1 MCQRLGELREAMGDY
16 AARFDAALI
25 SVSNAARA
33 VEEASAI
40 EKMAATVK
48 ALAAA
53 RVARTDLWR
62 RGGDRSAAHELARRT
77 GTSVGQAAQALE
89 TGKRLDALPDT
100 AAAARRGELSP
111 QQSAAITDAAGA
123 DPAAEAD
130 LLHQAKHGSL
140 QELKDECARTKAA
153 AAPDPEARRRR
164 IHDSR
169 YLRTYNDSEGAWNLH
184 MRDNPEVGAEIM
196 AALGPIRDRLFRKA
210 RAEGRREPI
219 EAYAADALAELARDG
234 SGEEAPS
241 KPSTNEP
248 ATTEATVPS
257 ADETS
262 TEPGPAKP
270 GPEKPGPEKPIKRSA
285 TNTKI
290 LVRVDLEALLRGY
303 PAQGECCEVV
313 GYGPV
318 AVSAIEDM
326 IRTGDPF
333 LVAVATKGKEVLG
346 VAHLGRRPTAH
357 QQSALEWLYPTCA
370 AEGCSALGRL
380 QMDHRIDW
388 AQSHVTVFDL
398 LDRLCAHHHGL
409 KTHEG
414 WALVEGRGK
423 RAFVAPD
430 DPRHPRRAN
439 APPGAA

>member
-16 AARFDAALI
+16 AARFDAASL
-25 SVSNAARA
+25 SAADAALA

-62 RGGDRSAAHELARRT
+62 RRGDRSAAHDLARTT
-77 GTSVGQAAQALE
+77 GTTVGQAVQALE
-89 TGKRLDALPDT
+89 TGRRLDALPET

-111 QQSAAITDAAGA
+111 QQTSAIADAAGA
-123 DPAAEAD
+123 DPSAEAN
-130 LLHQAKHGSL
+130 LLDQARRCSL
-140 QELKDECARTKAA
+140 QELKDQCARTRAA
-153 AAPDPEARRRR
+153 AGPDHEGRRRR

-184 MRDNPEVGAEIM
+184 MRDNPEVGAEVM
-196 AALGPIRDRLFRKA
+196 AALEPIRDRLFHQA
-210 RAEGRREPI
+210 RAEGRREPL
-219 EAYAADALAELARDG
+219 EAYAADALVELARDG
-234 SGEEAPS
+234 AGQKASS
-241 KPSTNEP
+241 
-248 ATTEATVPS
+248 
-257 ADETS
+257 
-262 TEPGPAKP
+262 EPG
-270 GPEKPGPEKPIKRSA
+270 KRSINA
-285 TNTKI
+285 KV
-290 LVRVDLEALLRGY
+290 LVRVDMEALLRGY
-303 PAQGECCEVV
+303 PAHGELSELV

-318 AVSAIEDM
+318 AVSAITDI

-333 LVAVATKGKEVLG
+333 LAAVVTKGKEVVG
-346 VAHLGRRPTAH
+346 VAHLGRRPTAY

-370 AEGCSALGRL
+370 VEGCSALGRL
-380 QMDHRIDW
+380 QVDHRLDW
-388 AQSHVTVFDL
+388 AKNHLTLFDL
-398 LDRLCAHHHGL
+398 LDRLCGHHHGL

-414 WALVEGRGK
+414 WSLVEGTGT
-423 RAFVAPD
+423 RAFVSPD

>member
-1 MCQRLGELREAMGDY
+1 MCRRLGELREAMGDY

-25 SVSNAARA
+25 SVSDASRA

-53 RVARTDLWR
+53 RVARSDLWR
-62 RGGDRSAAHELARRT
+62 RRGDRSAAHELARTT

-89 TGKRLDALPDT
+89 TAKRLDTLPET

-111 QQSAAITDAAGA
+111 RQAAAIADAAGA
-123 DPAAEAD
+123 DPSAEAT
-130 LLHQAKHGSL
+130 LVHQAKRASL
-140 QELKDECARTKAA
+140 QELKDQCARTKAA

-164 IHDSR
+164 IHASR
-169 YLRTYNDSEGAWNLH
+169 YLRTYSDAEGAWNLH

-196 AALGPIRDRLFRKA
+196 AALEPIRDRLFRQA
-210 RAEGRREPI
+210 RAEGRREPL
-219 EAYAADALAELARDG
+219 EAYAADALAKLARDAREG
-234 SGEEAPS
+234 SGREAPS
-241 KPSTNEP
+241 QP
-248 ATTEATVPS
+248 ATTEPPTTEPGTNQ
-257 ADETS
+257 TS
-262 TEPGPAKP
+262 TEPGPGTP
-270 GPEKPGPEKPIKRSA
+270 GPEKPTKRSA

-290 LVRVDLEALLRGY
+290 LVRVDLEALLRGH
-303 PAQGECCEVV
+303 PVQGELCELV

-318 AVSAIEDM
+318 AVSAIHDM
-326 IRTGDPF
+326 IRTADPF
-333 LVAVATKGKEVLG
+333 LVAVATKANEVLG
-346 VAHLGRRPTAH
+346 VAHLRRRPTAH

-380 QMDHRIDW
+380 QVDHRIDW
-388 AQSHVTVFDL
+388 AKSHVTVFDL
-398 LDRLCAHHHGL
+398 LDRLCAHHHHM

-414 WALVEGRGK
+414 WALTEGSGK

>member
-1 MCQRLGELREAMGDY
+1 MCRRLGELREAMGDY
-16 AARFDAALI
+16 ASRFDAALI
-25 SVSNAARA
+25 SASDAARA

-53 RVARTDLWR
+53 RVARTDVWR
-62 RGGDRSAAHELARRT
+62 RGGDRSAAHELARKT

-89 TGKRLDALPDT
+89 TGKRLDALPET

-111 QQSAAITDAAGA
+111 QQAAAITDAAGA
-123 DPAAEAD
+123 DPSAEAD
-130 LLHQAKHGSL
+130 LLDQAKHGSL
-140 QELKDECARTKAA
+140 QELKDQCARTRAA
-153 AAPDPEARRRR
+153 AAGDHEARRRR

-169 YLRTYNDSEGAWNLH
+169 YLRTYSDSEGAWNLH
-184 MRDNPEVGAEIM
+184 MRDNPEAGADIM
-196 AALGPIRDRLFRKA
+196 AALEPMRDRLFRQA
-210 RAEGRREPI
+210 RAEGRREPL
-219 EAYAADALAELARDG
+219 EAYAADALAELAREG
-234 SGEEAPS
+234 SGQEATSQPGAA
-241 KPSTNEP
+241 EP
-248 ATTEATVPS
+248 ASGT
-257 ADETS
+257 
-262 TEPGPAKP
+262 TEPGPDGP
-270 GPEKPGPEKPIKRSA
+270 GPYKPTKKSS

-303 PAQGECCEVV
+303 PGEGELCELV

-318 AVSAIEDM
+318 AISAIADM

-333 LVAVATKGKEVLG
+333 LAAVATKGKEVLG

-370 AEGCSALGRL
+370 VESCSALGRL
-380 QMDHRIDW
+380 QVDHRLDW
-388 AQSHVTVFDL
+388 AQSHVTLFDL
-398 LDRLCAHHHGL
+398 LDRLCAHHHHM

-414 WALVEGRGK
+414 WALVDGSGK

-430 DPRHPRRAN
+430 DPRHPGRAN

>member
-1 MCQRLGELREAMGDY
+1 MGDY

-25 SVSNAARA
+25 SASDAARA

-62 RGGDRSAAHELARRT
+62 RGGDRSPAHELARRT

-89 TGKRLDALPDT
+89 TGKRLDALPET

-111 QQSAAITDAAGA
+111 QQAAAITDAAGA
-123 DPAAEAD
+123 DASAEVD
-130 LLHQAKHGSL
+130 LLDHAKHASL
-140 QELKDECARTKAA
+140 QELKDHCARTRAA
-153 AAPDPEARRRR
+153 AAGDPEARRRR

-169 YLRTYNDSEGAWNLH
+169 YLRTYSDSEGAWNLH

-196 AALGPIRDRLFRKA
+196 AALEPIRDRLFRQA
-210 RAEGRREPI
+210 RTQGRRESL
-219 EAYAADALAELARDG
+219 EAYAADALAELAREG
-234 SGEEAPS
+234 SDRPSDTSEARATDPG
-241 KPSTNEP
+241 
-248 ATTEATVPS
+248 TTEPV
-257 ADETS
+257 S
-262 TEPGPAKP
+262 TEPAPDK
-270 GPEKPGPEKPIKRSA
+270 A
-285 TNTKI
+285 TKKSSGNTKV

-303 PAQGECCEVV
+303 PAQGELCELV

-318 AVSAIEDM
+318 AVSAIDDM
-326 IRTGDPF
+326 IRTTDPF
-333 LVAVATKGKEVLG
+333 LVAVATKGKEVVG

-370 AEGCSALGRL
+370 AEGCSSLGRL
-380 QMDHRIDW
+380 QVDHRIDW
-388 AQSHVTVFDL
+388 AKSHVTVFDL
-398 LDRLCAHHHGL
+398 LDRLCAHHHHK

-414 WALVEGRGK
+414 WALTEGSGK
-423 RAFVAPD
+423 RAFVSPD
-430 DPRHPRRAN
+430 DPRHPCRAN

>member
-1 MCQRLGELREAMGDY
+1 MCQRLGELREAMGDC
-16 AARFDAALI
+16 AARFDADLI
-25 SVSNAARA
+25 TAGDASRA

-53 RVARTDLWR
+53 RVARTDVWR
-62 RGGDRSAAHELARRT
+62 RRGDRSAAHELARRT

-89 TGKRLDALPDT
+89 TGRRLSALPET
-100 AAAARRGELSP
+100 AAAARRGELSA
-111 QQSAAITDAAGA
+111 QQASAIADAAGA
-123 DPAAEAD
+123 DPSAEAE
-130 LLHQAKHGSL
+130 LLDQARRSSL
-140 QELKDECARTKAA
+140 QELKDQCARTRAA
-153 AAPDPEARRRR
+153 ALPDPEARRRR
-164 IHDSR
+164 IHDRR

-196 AALGPIRDRLFRKA
+196 AALAPIRDRLFAQA
-210 RAEGRREPI
+210 RAEGRREPL

-234 SGEEAPS
+234 SGQQAPFEAS
-241 KPSTNEP
+241 ASETST
-248 ATTEATVPS
+248 
-257 ADETS
+257 DTS
-262 TEPGPAKP
+262 TEPASITPVPAQSAQSTQAAQP
-270 GPEKPGPEKPIKRSA
+270 TKRSA
-285 TNTKI
+285 ANTKI

-303 PAQGECCEVV
+303 PAEGECCEVV

-318 AVSAIEDM
+318 AVSAIADM
-326 IRTGDPF
+326 IRTADPF
-333 LVAVATKGKEVLG
+333 LVAVATRGKEVVG
-346 VAHLGRRPTAH
+346 VAHLGRSPTAH
-357 QQSALEWLYPTCA
+357 QRSALEWLYPTCA

-380 QMDHRIDW
+380 QMDHRVDW
-388 AQSHVTVFDL
+388 AQSHVTVLDL

-414 WALVEGRGK
+414 WALVQGSGK

>member
-1 MCQRLGELREAMGDY
+1 MGDY
-16 AARFDAALI
+16 AGRFDAALI
-25 SVSNAARA
+25 SVSDAARA

-53 RVARTDLWR
+53 RVARSDLWR
-62 RGGDRSAAHELARRT
+62 RRGDRSAAHELARTT

-89 TGKRLDALPDT
+89 TGKRLDSLPET
-100 AAAARRGELSP
+100 AAAARRGELSA
-111 QQSAAITDAAGA
+111 QQTAAIADAAGA
-123 DPAAEAD
+123 DPSAEGT
-130 LLHQAKHGSL
+130 LLHQAKRGSL
-140 QELKDECARTKAA
+140 QELKDQCARTKAA

-164 IHDSR
+164 IHTSR
-169 YLRTYNDSEGAWNLH
+169 YLRTYSDAEGAWNLH
-184 MRDNPEVGAEIM
+184 MRDNPETGAEIM

-219 EAYAADALAELARDG
+219 EAYAADALAELARDARDARDVRDG
-234 SGEEAPS
+234 SGREVPAQPA
-241 KPSTNEP
+241 TTEP
-248 ATTEATVPS
+248 ATTEPDTSEPATTEPRAS
-257 ADETS
+257 ETS
-262 TEPGPAKP
+262 TEPGLDTP
-270 GPEKPGPEKPIKRSA
+270 GPEKPTKRSA

-303 PAQGECCEVV
+303 PVQGELCELV

-318 AVSAIEDM
+318 AVSAIADM

-333 LVAVATKGKEVLG
+333 LVAVATKAKEVLG

-380 QMDHRIDW
+380 QVDHRIDW
-388 AQSHVTVFDL
+388 ARSHVTVFDL
-398 LDRLCAHHHGL
+398 LDRLCAHHHHM

-414 WALVEGRGK
+414 WALTEGSGK